1 MARKSLGVLTIDL
14 IAQTAGFTRGMDR
27 AQRKAKTSSD
37 EIWKSLE
44 RVRLATLAIGTVAV
58 TSAAAWI
65 SSMSKT
71 MDQAGKM
78 ADQIGTTTEALTG
91 LRYAA
96 EQMANVNEGT
106 LDMSLRRMT
115 RRISEAA
122 AGGGAAKKALEELGV
137 SAQELA
143 KLPVEEQFLR
153 IADAIKGAD
162 SQGQRLRATMAIFD
176 TEGMP
181 LVNALSQGR
190 DEIIK
195 YVEEAERF
203 GIVISTDAAKAA
215 SDFQTNLSQLNAMMS
230 GVGITIANEV
240 LPRLTGFIEHAANSS
255 KEVDGVRESTEE
267 LRNSSALGD
276 FADGAILVLGYVADS
291 ANFLANVILTIG
303 ASLRAV
309 IADAKVAM
317 AAINKVQVWNWFS
330 DDASQH
336 FQNTLSERN
345 ETVRKSNEQLAKL
358 LYGDFTTYSQAAKD
372 SIEAMRFDRNF
383 VGPMPQGPV
392 VELPSIDV
400 VADGSGGGS
409 SSSGRSGSSGRALQQ
424 RDDAAAR
431 YIQHLNEQIALVG
444 KVTEYEKAL
453 TNIQLGK
460 YGELTEMQERD
471 ILIRSQVL
479 DMMREQ
485 EEREKEMLEA
495 SKGYWEEYL
504 EAAEKSLTSFDDL
517 AANMLE
523 NFTGNFGNAFE
534 KMVFDSESLGDSIG
548 NLAEGMA
555 RSVVNALGQMAA
567 QWLAY
572 QVVQMAVGKSSAAA
586 STAMAAA
593 TGTAIASA
601 YAPAAAMASLAS
613 FGANSAPAMAGITA
627 TASLAQG
634 LSLVGMA
641 HDGID
646 SVPKT
651 GTWLLEKGER
661 VTTADTSA
669 RLDSVLD
676 RIEKNGSTKGGGLTV
691 NLIENPDRA
700 GQVEERTND
709 NGDREADIFVADI
722 MGDGRRARALES
734 TYGLARVGR

>member
-1 MARKSLGVLTIDL
+1 MARRALGTLTIDL
-14 IAQTAGFTRGMDR
+14 IAQTAGFTQGMDR
-27 AQRKAKTSSD
+27 ARRNAKSNAD
-37 EIWKSLE
+37 QIWKSVE
-44 RVRLATLAIGTVAV
+44 RVRLATIALGTVAA
-58 TSAAAWI
+58 TSAAAWVN
-65 SSMSKT
+65 SMSKA

-106 LDMSLRRMT
+106 FDMSLRRMT

-122 AGGGAAKKALEELGV
+122 AGGGAAKTALEELGV
-137 SAQELA
+137 SAKELA

-153 IADAIKGAD
+153 VADAIKKSD
-162 SQGQRLRATMAIFD
+162 DQGKRLRTTMALFD

-190 DEIIK
+190 EEIQK

-215 SDFQTNLSQLNAMMS
+215 SDFQTNLSHLKTMVS
-230 GVGITIANEV
+230 GVSITVANEL
-240 LPRLTGFIEHAANSS
+240 LPRLNDFI
-255 KEVDGVRESTEE
+255 
-267 LRNSSALGD
+267 
-276 FADGAILVLGYVADS
+276 
-291 ANFLANVILTIG
+291 
-303 ASLRAV
+303 
-309 IADAKVAM
+309 
-317 AAINKVQVWNWFS
+317 
-330 DDASQH
+330 
-336 FQNTLSERN
+336 
-345 ETVRKSNEQLAKL
+345 
-358 LYGDFTTYSQAAKD
+358 KD
-372 SIEAMRFDRNF
+372 SIEAAKEVDELTNSAKDLKDQGGTAIADFSDGSIIVLGRVVDAAIF
-383 VGPMPQGPV
+383 VGKALRLVLDSINIVNQSVDLLITGAGALNPFSEFGKESRAAWGGQV
-392 VELPSIDV
+392 DELRNSIKKGWDDLSEMFTSEAGKFEKIAMDS
-400 VADGSGGGS
+400 VALRKFREKNPGLFPTFEDAGKPDRPDEEEEDKGG
-409 SSSGRSGSSGRALQQ
+409 GRSGSTRALQQ

-431 YIQHLNEQIALVG
+431 YIQQLNEQIALVG

-460 YGELTEMQERD
+460 YGELTEMQEQD

-534 KMVFDSESLGDSIG
+534 KMVFDSENLGDSIG

-586 STAMAAA
+586 STAIAAA
-593 TGTAIASA
+593 TGTAIAAA

-627 TASLAQG
+627 TTSLAQS

-661 VTTADTSA
+661 VTTAETSA

-676 RIEKNGSTKGGGLTV
+676 RIDKSGATGGITV

-700 GQVEERTND
+700 GQVVERTNE
-709 NGDREADIFVADI
+709 NGEREADVFVADI
-722 MGDGRRARALES
+722 MGDGKRARALERA
-734 TYGLARVGR
+734 YGLQRIGA